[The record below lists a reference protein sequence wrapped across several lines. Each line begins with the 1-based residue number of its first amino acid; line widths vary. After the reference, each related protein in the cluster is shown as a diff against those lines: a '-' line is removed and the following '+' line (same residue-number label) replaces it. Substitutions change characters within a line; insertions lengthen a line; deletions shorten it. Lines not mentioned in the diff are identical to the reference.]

1 MFRPELA
8 DEWGDMLSAKHYMK
22 WSSLTGRGKAVV
34 GVLGAAAALAAPFL
48 LGSKYSRDELEEI
61 YAGERKIEVKR
72 GRWWELGA
80 TPYEGGR
87 THYYRRHQIARRK
100 LRAEERIPGEGHT
113 GLWGVIKSLYDPYWR
128 EKEAYYDRPYPMT
141 GGTALAEL
149 PLIGPLADALIGG
162 FVKPRMYMHRDEY
175 GGGGDY
181 EQYGGGL
188 AADPAR
194 GGLPSPAPRDP
205 TGLAAQVREFT
216 YRGTELMGLRGYLT
230 QAIGFQKLFGGDMP
244 YEQAAVLQPARM
256 GPGLTDA
263 FWERDMGGMAGLNE
277 IFRRLFPR
285 PERGTEVNPLRNQ
298 MPSWLPGDNYFI
310 NFKTGDPCS
319 KVRYG
324 AERLPGA
331 GYEALNPEM
340 AGVDPEQYS
349 AFHRYRILADV
360 APWAA
365 ETRTARGA
373 AYAEVRGDA
382 ARIEELDRVDRQVE
396 QVKRKKNFK
405 EYSFLANK
413 ETIMGRVSRV
423 GIGGEI
429 QLEGYPGHTFTM
441 AGINTGASAVAD
453 QLRRNNNMTKQAA
466 TERAA
471 QAAYERQ
478 ALLQDLMVGNLV
490 SVTIPSGG
498 MNAPDV
504 AGRFSV
510 MGQNINRLL
519 VERGLAGNEGGY
531 ATAGRFTTDYGR
543 MMEAIGHFP
552 QKIPGPWM
560 AMTKFFNQADP
571 MEEYRRDILYG
582 SNNRFWDDPWEN
594 FLRPYVH
601 QTISKL
607 TPGEYIP
614 AHVEEQREFD
624 VALDR
629 TKFLKYAQGGEL
641 SRARRTMVGANMY
654 GDPNLIQSALPH
666 REKPFFEAFRQETD
680 PRARE
685 RILSMVSQDMQ
696 RALVGQWSQQYAAT
710 QGRSVGQSPNIQ
722 EAVQMAQSQLKRM
735 GRPVPPQGWA
745 GSDPAIDWNDIK
757 TVMVQNEGADTHDYN
772 IWDDRTNSLLRKP
785 YVYGAVEG
793 LTSRRMQTPI
803 TAMSNSIDRNLGTA
817 LMPIE
822 TIAHTASVSF
832 SLNNAV
838 NYTDWEKAQ
847 YKRHIDRIGE
857 F

>member
-285 PERGTEVNPLRNQ
+285 PERGTE
-298 MPSWLPGDNYFI
+298 
-310 NFKTGDPCS
+310 
-319 KVRYG
+319 
-324 AERLPGA
+324 
-331 GYEALNPEM
+331 
-340 AGVDPEQYS
+340 
-349 AFHRYRILADV
+349 
-360 APWAA
+360 A